1 MVDVR
6 DCARAHIA
14 ALENVEARGRYICV
28 NRTVWMKEIVDI
40 LAGNGYSG
48 RDLPWRVRI
57 YSQLERLMEICIVGW
72 TTELGC
78 TLTRILGSS
87 WSSGSFF
94 VPLRSQQSAR
104 MSLYQ

>member
-40 LAGNGYSG
+40 LAGNGFSG
-48 RDLPWRVRI
+48 RDLPWRVCS
-57 YSQLERLMEICIVGW
+57 YV
-72 TTELGC
+72 
-78 TLTRILGSS
+78 
-87 WSSGSFF
+87 
-94 VPLRSQQSAR
+94 QSEHLSNAVNAV
-104 MSLYQ
+104 L